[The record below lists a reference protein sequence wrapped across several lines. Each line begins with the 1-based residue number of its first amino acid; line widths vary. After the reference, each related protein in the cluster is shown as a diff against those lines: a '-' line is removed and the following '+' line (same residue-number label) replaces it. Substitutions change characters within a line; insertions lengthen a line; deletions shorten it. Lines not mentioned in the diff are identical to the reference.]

1 MSSATVC
8 QTKKSRKTG
17 YNLSMKKITLV
28 LKCRALSLVVFS
40 LKKIYR
46 GGYFSEEL
54 RSITYIKFRHLLPF
68 LSS

>member
-40 LKKIYR
+40 LKKSI
-46 GGYFSEEL
+46 EEDTL
-54 RSITYIKFRHLLPF
+54 AKN
-68 LSS
+68 